1 MPILPMSMSRVHWNM
16 IYNWGCNSPTPGAT
30 ILYLNN
36 NGTMTTSTGYSGTW
50 SVTGNQI
57 TITINATTYT
67 GTVTGTHMGGYM
79 GDTMGNTGCWTAD
92 KQ

>member
-1 MPILPMSMSRVHWNM
+1 
-16 IYNWGCNSPTPGAT
+16 
-30 ILYLNN
+30 
-36 NGTMTTSTGYSGTW
+36 MTTSTGYSGTW